1 MVESDVGKETR
12 ATKDQ
17 REQKKI
23 NQPTIEN
30 KGGGGDHKEKLSMNC
45 ETINADIHGCV
56 FLVSMDNALDYR
68 SRP

>member
-1 MVESDVGKETR
+1 MLARKLERRKTRGGK
-12 ATKDQ
+12 K
-17 REQKKI
+17 

-30 KGGGGDHKEKLSMNC
+30 KGGDHKEKLSMNC

>member
-17 REQKKI
+17 RGKK

-30 KGGGGDHKEKLSMNC
+30 KGGDHKEKLSMNC